1 MVVPIMKSAYELA
14 MERLKVSDPPE
25 RIQLTDDQKEELADI
40 DNKYK
45 AKIAAQRI
53 SFHQKIN
60 QAQSSGDFSA
70 VATLREEW
78 SSALKKLESE
88 RESAKNL
95 VRQGKQLRG

>member
-1 MVVPIMKSAYELA
+1 MKSAYELA

-60 QAQSSGDFSA
+60 QAQSGGDFSA
-70 VATLREEW
+70 VTTLREEL

>member
-1 MVVPIMKSAYELA
+1 MKSAYELA
-14 MERLKVSDPPE
+14 MERLTASDPPE
-25 RIQLTDDQKEELADI
+25 TFQLTDDQREELADI

-60 QAQSSGDFSA
+60 LAQSGGDFST
-70 VATLREEW
+70 VATLREELR
-78 SSALKKLESE
+78 SALKKLESE